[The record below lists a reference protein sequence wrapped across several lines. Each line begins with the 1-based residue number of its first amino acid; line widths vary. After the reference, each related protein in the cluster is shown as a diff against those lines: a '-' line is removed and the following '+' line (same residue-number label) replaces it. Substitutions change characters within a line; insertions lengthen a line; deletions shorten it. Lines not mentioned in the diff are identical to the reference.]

1 MFEQKNDQDSVEFP
15 FTKTH
20 TEDVMFL
27 KGKGTHDGGWEQY
40 ALALEC
46 IIYMSDCFYYR
57 LVRNEGWG
65 PKGGRP
71 RVYESHVNRMGTENY
86 RRAERTW
93 NQEKV

>member
-1 MFEQKNDQDSVEFP
+1 MFEQKNLHDSLEFP

-27 KGKGTHDGGWEQY
+27 RRKDSKDGRWEQH

-57 LVRNEGWG
+57 LVRNEGWSA
-65 PKGGRP
+65 KGGRA
-71 RVYESHVNRMGTENY
+71 RVTESHVNRMGTENY
-86 RRAERTW
+86 ERADWDHTT
-93 NQEKV
+93 